1 MDNNIRIIDEAVK
14 TLNIVRHNTERGE
27 IRNGKVDIN
36 LSTGFTWLIQSAG
49 QCRFYSSDLLYD
61 IESIN
66 DAIQS
71 CADSILVGDSSFER
85 IFYLGFREMGVDG
98 NSFIAHK
105 IEHGNCY
112 TSFEGVDA
120 IRHIYHALYCVTVN
134 VVDYYGPMV
143 QVTFEEVGIK

>member
-1 MDNNIRIIDEAVK
+1 MDNNIKIIDEAVK

-27 IRNGKVDIN
+27 IRNGNVDIN

-49 QCRFYSSDLLYD
+49 QCRFYASDLLYD

-71 CADSILVGDSSFER
+71 CMYAINAEDYTFER
-85 IFYLGFREMGVDG
+85 VFYLGFREMGVDG
-98 NSFIAHK
+98 NTFIANK
-105 IEHGNCY
+105 IGPDSCY
-112 TSFEGVDA
+112 CSVKGVDA